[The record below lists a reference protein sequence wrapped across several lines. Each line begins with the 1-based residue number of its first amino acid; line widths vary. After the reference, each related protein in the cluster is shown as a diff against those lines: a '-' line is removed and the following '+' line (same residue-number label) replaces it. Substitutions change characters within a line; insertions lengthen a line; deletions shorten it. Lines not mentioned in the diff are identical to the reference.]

1 VSAVLIT
8 GEAMVKACR
17 FTVPVSEQPLRSA
30 RRVDH
35 AVLVLH
41 GPALLRFAQP
51 AELTM
56 LFWCFMAQ
64 LCFAS
69 LSPQS

>member
-17 FTVPVSEQPLRSA
+17 FTVPVGGR
-30 RRVDH
+30 
-35 AVLVLH
+35 
-41 GPALLRFAQP
+41 P